1 MRKYKNGKT
10 KPLRTEQQRALDIR
24 KSANH
29 TTVERQ
35 FGADFPKFG
44 ASLGTAYDSAN
55 GIISKTNRA
64 ESVK

>member
-1 MRKYKNGKT
+1 MNKYKNGKT

-44 ASLGTAYDSAN
+44 ASLGAAYDSAK
-55 GIISKTNRA
+55 GVISKTKRA